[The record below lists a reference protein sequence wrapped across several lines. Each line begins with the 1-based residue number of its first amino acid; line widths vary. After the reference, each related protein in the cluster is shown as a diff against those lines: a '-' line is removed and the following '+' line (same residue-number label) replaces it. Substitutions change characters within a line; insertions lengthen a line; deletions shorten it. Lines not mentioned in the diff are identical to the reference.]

1 MNEAAV
7 RAHLRRVL
15 DWEDAHVGFDAAVK
29 GLPPRLR
36 GAVAQGLPHSPW
48 QLVEHVRIAQADI
61 LEFCA
66 GPKYKAKKWPD
77 DYWPRG
83 AAPPNSTAWQRSIAA
98 FRRDRTAM
106 QRLASDRSID
116 LLASIPWGSG
126 QTYLREILLAADHT
140 AYHVGQ
146 LILVR
151 RAIGAWPT

>member
-83 AAPPNSTAWQRSIAA
+83 AAPPNSTAWQQSIAA

-106 QRLASDRSID
+106 RLCARSCSPQITRRITWD
-116 LLASIPWGSG
+116 SWFWFDVRLEHGRRKRS
-126 QTYLREILLAADHT
+126 QC
-140 AYHVGQ
+140 AYSSEMSLFV
-146 LILVR
+146 
-151 RAIGAWPT
+151 